1 MITALLKV
9 KVSRKVPHFYT
20 SPKISFQ
27 KRKDLVLE
35 SLQTPNSDAW
45 GEPHAYGFFK
55 KYVFHFLSFRLPFI
69 QQEPRSTLEH

>member
-1 MITALLKV
+1 MRQRVWNDHST
-9 KVSRKVPHFYT
+9 SESESFYI

-45 GEPHAYGFFK
+45 GEPHAYDFFK
-55 KYVFHFLSFRLPFI
+55 KYVFRFLSFCLPFI
-69 QQEPRSTLEH
+69 QQEPQSTLEH